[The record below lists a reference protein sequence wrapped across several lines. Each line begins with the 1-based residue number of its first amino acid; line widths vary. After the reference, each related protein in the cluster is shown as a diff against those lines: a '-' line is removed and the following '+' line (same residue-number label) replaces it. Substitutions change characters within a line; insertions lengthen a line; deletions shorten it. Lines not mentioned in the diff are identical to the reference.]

1 MIIRQRQ
8 VRHMMLIY
16 GVLAVGLIILWLWAG
31 QYEWELPDALSERIE
46 AFRTNN
52 TRQVKTITDN
62 AVLAIE
68 AKEFDHEDIEKEIY
82 MVRKT
87 RNRQEGIIVSIDLS
101 QENANLP
108 KDEQER
114 TKTRL
119 ERRFPGLTVQ
129 YTQKG

>member
-1 MIIRQRQ
+1 
-8 VRHMMLIY
+8 MMLIY

-46 AFRTNN
+46 AFGTNN

-68 AKEFDHEDIEKEIY
+68 AREFDHEDIEKEIY

-87 RNRQEGIIVSIDLS
+87 RNRQEGIIVRIDLS

>member
-1 MIIRQRQ
+1 
-8 VRHMMLIY
+8 MMLIY

-31 QYEWELPDALSERIE
+31 QYEWELPDALSEWIE

-52 TRQVKTITDN
+52 TRQVKTITNN

-68 AKEFDHEDIEKEIY
+68 AREFDHEDIEKEIY

-87 RNRQEGIIVSIDLS
+87 RNRQEGIIVRIDLS

-114 TKTRL
+114 TKARL

>member
-1 MIIRQRQ
+1 
-8 VRHMMLIY
+8 MMLIY
-16 GVLAVGLIILWLWAG
+16 GVLAVGLIILWLWVG

-46 AFRTNN
+46 AFGTNN

-68 AKEFDHEDIEKEIY
+68 AREFDYEDIEKEIY

>member
-1 MIIRQRQ
+1 
-8 VRHMMLIY
+8 MMLIY

-31 QYEWELPDALSERIE
+31 QYEWELPDALSERIG

-87 RNRQEGIIVSIDLS
+87 RNRKEGIIVSIDLS

>member
-1 MIIRQRQ
+1 
-8 VRHMMLIY
+8 MMLIY

-108 KDEQER
+108 KDEQEK